1 MKQRLIC
8 GKMVIDGAG
17 NPPIEGGAILVEGE
31 KIIAVGKPD
40 ELEKTPDTEVID
52 CGDQVM
58 LPGLIDCHNHLSLDT
73 RLDNYLHRMRDSI
86 PELTLRAVETMAVD
100 LKAGVTTSRCIGDK
114 EFLDISCKKSVE
126 EGRLKGPRLIVATRG
141 IRASHGHGY
150 VGYPFNGPESIRIAV
165 RENLLAGAD
174 FIKLYITGTVK
185 GSGEIVSYLSKP
197 EISLAVEE
205 AHRVGVKTATHCIG
219 GRGMDWAVEI
229 GIDSIE
235 HAYFITDQQIDLL
248 DRSDSRLV
256 LTPSLF
262 FAEERIE
269 TLQPELADVF
279 RRERDLVGER
289 MAAVIKGG
297 LNYAVGTDG
306 MHGGLAKEMAI
317 LADLGA
323 SNSDVLKAATVYG
336 SQVCGLEDE
345 IGTLEPGKSADIIGV
360 KGNPLEDIRSLENI
374 ETVILKGRLVHQQ
387 ISE

>member
-1 MKQRLIC
+1 MAKRIIQADLLLGMA
-8 GKMVIDGAG
+8 GK
-17 NPPIEGGAILVEGE
+17 PPIEGGAVLIENDQ
-31 KIIAVGKPD
+31 ISAVGKFAD
-40 ELEKTPDTEVID
+40 FTVDADTEVID
-52 CGDQVM
+52 CAGQVLM
-58 LPGLIDCHNHLSLDT
+58 PGLIDCHNHLSLDI
-73 RLDNYLHRMRDSI
+73 RLENYLLRMKDSI
-86 PELTLRAVETMAVD
+86 PELSLRAVETMDID
-100 LKAGVTTSRCIGDK
+100 LTAGVTTSRCLGDK
-114 EFLDISCKKSVE
+114 EFLDVSCRKAVE
-126 EGRLKGPRLIVATRG
+126 DGRLKGPRLIVATRG

-205 AHRVGVKTATHCIG
+205 SHRVGVKTATHCIG
-219 GRGMDWAVEI
+219 GQGMDWAIEV

-235 HAYFITDQQIDLL
+235 HAYFISDRQLDLL
-248 DRSDSRLV
+248 GRSNSRLV

-262 FAEERIE
+262 FADERIE

-289 MAAVIKGG
+289 MAAVIKSG

-317 LADLGA
+317 LVGLGA
-323 SNSDVLKAATVYG
+323 SNRDVLTAATVYG
-336 SQVCGLEDE
+336 SKVCGLENE

-360 KGNPLEDIRSLENI
+360 KGNPLEDILALQNVSLVVSRGELIHRENFD
-374 ETVILKGRLVHQQ
+374 
-387 ISE
+387 